1 MSDEAQLA
9 YEARVRSERAP
20 ISDVRAL
27 SPRDEL
33 AVRRADEQSLKA
45 IVGDLWD
52 HGEKLVKAEV
62 ELGIELGK
70 AELERQ
76 VEIGKIALRHT
87 AIMSGFFYAGYL
99 TLLASLVLGLSTV
112 MPAWLA
118 AFAVGIVSAVAGYA
132 MLKHDTKEV
141 KQVAHEAKQAL
152 TQRDRT
158 SNTAAPRAQH

>member
-1 MSDEAQLA
+1 VTKRSSHK
-9 YEARVRSERAP
+9 ARLRSERTP
-20 ISDVRAL
+20 ISDVHAL
-27 SPRDEL
+27 APRDEL
-33 AVRRADEQSLKA
+33 AARRADEQSLKA
-45 IVGDLWD
+45 IVSDLWD

-70 AELERQ
+70 AELDRQ
-76 VEIGKIALRHT
+76 VEHGKVVLRRT

-118 AFAVGIVSAVAGYA
+118 ALAVGIVSAVAGYV
-132 MLKHDTKEV
+132 MLQRDIKEV
-141 KQVAHEAKQAL
+141 KEAAHETKQAI
-152 TQRDRT
+152 TKRDRM

>member
-20 ISDVRAL
+20 ISDVHAL
-27 SPRDEL
+27 VPRDEL
-33 AVRRADEQSLKA
+33 AARRADEQSLKA
-45 IVGDLWD
+45 IVSDLWD

-70 AELERQ
+70 AELDRQ
-76 VEIGKIALRHT
+76 VELGKIALRHT

-99 TLLASLVLGLSTV
+99 TLLAALVLGLSTV

-118 AFAVGIVSAVAGYA
+118 ALGVGIVSAIAGYA
-132 MLKHDTKEV
+132 MLQRDIKEV
-141 KQVAHEAKQAL
+141 KQVAHETKQSL
-152 TQRDRT
+152 TKRDPI